1 MRAGARRRRHDVS
14 PLSWHVDQRALPAYV
29 EDRCFC
35 ASSRLLSSGPS
46 ASANCFNAALALLW
60 PLWLYG
66 YFPLSVSLKP
76 PTAF

>member
-1 MRAGARRRRHDVS
+1 MTLAPYPGTS
-14 PLSWHVDQRALPAYV
+14 ING
-29 EDRCFC
+29 RCGVRGRQVLLRVI
-35 ASSRLLSSGPS
+35 RLLAGS